1 MSINRENYIDKTLAT
16 PAVYNYTQSGENY
29 TVIYQPMGYWDEHGE
44 VVAHII
50 EMGDGEIET
59 SKYYSRGWAYWN
71 FMDVMGDDF
80 ALADEAMLLEGDY
93 LDQTINWSTE
103 ALEVIKGDAIP
114 HSNEYWQ
121 ALVVRLAY
129 NAITSADEF
138 ADMVRSGKF
147 TAEQVQQMLDLAAG
161 AVLNGSQFRL
171 QGLETIAA

>member
-1 MSINRENYIDKTLAT
+1 MDKLNTAATYTATLRGK
-16 PAVYNYTQSGENY
+16 VYT
-29 TVIYQPMGYWDEHGE
+29 TIYQPVNYRDEHGL
-44 VVAHII
+44 VVAYLIKLA
-50 EMGDGEIET
+50 DGEITT

-80 ALADEAMLLEGDY
+80 ALANQAMALEGDY
-93 LDQTINWSTE
+93 IDQTINFSSE
-103 ALEVIKGDAIP
+103 ALETIKQDAIP

-147 TAEQVQQMLDLAAG
+147 TAEEVQRMLDLAAG
-161 AVLNGSQFRL
+161 AVLNGNQFRL
-171 QGLETIAA
+171 QGLSTIAA